1 MKVLCNIWATLL
13 KKTEKTTQNINLILQ
28 NQQNIVYN
36 IRITNF
42 ILVKNVAHCY
52 FIQFSSFLL
61 DTM

>member
-42 ILVKNVAHCY
+42 VLVKNVGHCY
-52 FIQFSSFLL
+52 FIQFS
-61 DTM
+61 